1 MTDKKNRY
9 YWIKLKTNFFEQE
22 TIDFLM
28 SQKNGCQYI
37 VLYQMLCLNTANT
50 DGLLCSRIGEMIVPF
65 DINKIVRD
73 TKYFDFDTVAVAL
86 EMFKK
91 LGLIYEEEE
100 GILKITNLGEMI
112 GSESASK
119 EAIKKRNYRM
129 RKKIEQ
135 NDVGL
140 LQKKSTNYQHIVD
153 KYNEICVSFPKVLK
167 ISENRKKMISARLNM
182 YSENEIIEAFEKAE
196 KSSFLKGANDRNW
209 KADFDWIMSDRNI
222 IKIIEGKY
230 DSELKG
236 KSSSNTQNESKNKF
250 NNFSQRNYSNEELA
264 DLEKK
269 LLNR

>member
-1 MTDKKNRY
+1 MADRKRY

-65 DINKIVRD
+65 DVNKIVRD

-100 GILKITNLGEMI
+100 GILKITDLHEMI
-112 GSESASK
+112 GSEASN
-119 EAIKKRNYRM
+119 ANAQRQKRFRERQKQKALCLSNN
-129 RKKIEQ
+129 
-135 NDVGL
+135 NDVEL
-140 LQKKSTNYQHIVD
+140 IEEEALKPTQKGNPINYQHIVD

-167 ISENRKKMISARLNM
+167 ISENRKK
-182 YSENEIIEAFEKAE
+182 
-196 KSSFLKGANDRNW
+196 
-209 KADFDWIMSDRNI
+209 
-222 IKIIEGKY
+222 
-230 DSELKG
+230 
-236 KSSSNTQNESKNKF
+236 
-250 NNFSQRNYSNEELA
+250 
-264 DLEKK
+264 
-269 LLNR
+269 